1 MRKITIR
8 NKSDLKE
15 QAAVLLVADMFR
27 LDKKEYVIGPY
38 STKITKDNDEALEI
52 KVVGYSE

>member
-1 MRKITIR
+1 MRKIIIR

-15 QAAVLLVADMFR
+15 QAAVLLVADMFN

-38 STKITKDNDEALEI
+38 SAKITKDNYEALEI